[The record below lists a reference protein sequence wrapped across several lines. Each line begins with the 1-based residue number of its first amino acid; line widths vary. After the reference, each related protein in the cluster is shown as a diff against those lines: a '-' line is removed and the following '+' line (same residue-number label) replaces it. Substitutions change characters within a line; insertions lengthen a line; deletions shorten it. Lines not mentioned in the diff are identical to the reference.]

1 MGKNRERVRSCF
13 SPRLKPPRQTRG
25 RPQFIAAE
33 RITPRAAT
41 AFKIYYAVKSHL
53 AAARRCGASRRHAG
67 GPRLSRPYPRRVP
80 FRSEV
85 ARRHAGGPRL
95 SRPYPR
101 RARSEV
107 KSRGV
112 MREGRACRGRTRAGP
127 RSEVKSRG
135 VMREGRA
142 CRGRTHAGP
151 VRTPYAEPPPP
162 LCLRFQCVI
171 KSRPLPE
178 PPSPKASSPRQSDIV
193 GRKGHNIR
201 KAFAAS
207 AAPLSPRLLGSDGK
221 SG

>member
-1 MGKNRERVRSCF
+1 MG
-13 SPRLKPPRQTRG
+13 
-25 RPQFIAAE
+25 
-33 RITPRAAT
+33 
-41 AFKIYYAVKSHL
+41 
-53 AAARRCGASRRHAG
+53 RCA
-67 GPRLSRPYPRRVP
+67 LYPRRP
-80 FRSEV
+80 RRGASE
-85 ARRHAGGPRL
+85 RLYAGGPRL

-127 RSEVKSRG
+127 
-135 VMREGRA
+135 
-142 CRGRTHAGP
+142 
-151 VRTPYAEPPPP
+151 VRTPYAESPPPH
-162 LCLRFQCVI
+162 CLRFQCVI

-178 PPSPKASSPRQSDIV
+178 PPSLKALSPRQSDIV

-207 AAPLSPRLLGSDGK
+207 AAPPSPRLLGSDGK

>member
-1 MGKNRERVRSCF
+1 MWRLAASC
-13 SPRLKPPRQTRG
+13 G
-25 RPQFIAAE
+25 
-33 RITPRAAT
+33 RAAL
-41 AFKIYYAVKSHL
+41 V
-53 AAARRCGASRRHAG
+53 AAAPAPG
-67 GPRLSRPYPRRVP
+67 P

-85 ARRHAGGPRL
+85 ARRRAGGPRL

-112 MREGRACRGRTRAGP
+112 MREGRACRGRTHAGP

-142 CRGRTHAGP
+142 CRGRTRAASRSEVKSRGVMREGRACHGRTRAGP

-162 LCLRFQCVI
+162 LSLRFQCVI
-171 KSRPLPE
+171 RSRLLPE

-201 KAFAAS
+201 KAFADFAAS
-207 AAPLSPRLLGSDGK
+207 APPSPRLLGSDGK